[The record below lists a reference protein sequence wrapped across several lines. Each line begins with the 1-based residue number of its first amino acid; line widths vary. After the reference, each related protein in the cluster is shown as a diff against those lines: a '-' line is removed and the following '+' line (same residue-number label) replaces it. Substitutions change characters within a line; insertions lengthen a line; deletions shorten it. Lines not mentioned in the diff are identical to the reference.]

1 MLILGRKSLPAII
14 FSSGVLSGV
23 QHTLVCLTVRRRSSP
38 PCILPPS
45 NSVLPGILPD
55 LQRRAPMHLGR
66 QSWRVST
73 RTPLWLRRGSGGEGD
88 FTKGDRPWRDEA
100 LR

>member
-1 MLILGRKSLPAII
+1 MSILGRKSLPAIT
-14 FSSGVLSGV
+14 FSSGALSGV
-23 QHTLVCLTVRRRSSP
+23 QHTPVCLTVRRQSSL

-45 NSVLPGILPD
+45 NFELPGILPD
-55 LQRRAPMHLGR
+55 HQRCDRMHLGR

-73 RTPLWLRRGSGGEGD
+73 RTLLWSKRGSGGEGD
-88 FTKGDRPWRDEA
+88 FTKGDRPWRDES